1 MERQPLR
8 VSNPSDR
15 IKHNN
20 VGSLK
25 AKTLSLSASPNQ
37 QKGVAFYDVGLERG
51 CGEKAGD

>member
-15 IKHNN
+15 IKHFY

-25 AKTLSLSASPNQ
+25 AISLYASPNQ
-37 QKGVAFYDVGLERG
+37 QKGEYPFYDVGLERG
-51 CGEKAGD
+51 RGEKAGD